1 MLISRRNGNLVLVDQ
16 NEHGRLAGD
25 LTLRWGN
32 ADFEAPTRREQVSIG
47 TARHDDGWREADA
60 EPLFNAAA
68 QRPLHF
74 LEIPLE
80 DHLPLYQRGVDRIY
94 DEDAYA
100 GLLVS
105 MHWTG
110 LYRNRWGMQ
119 DGGVGI
125 KPTATPLDEIREKHV
140 AEEERRWAETKKEL
154 TADGIRSDFEARLWY
169 HYDLLQV
176 WDLFSLYVSLADIA
190 PADTPAVPLA
200 TTLKSIDQQPGPR
213 TIQLAPTRV
222 AGKRADLVLTPVKPG
237 VVTVDPFPFDAEIT
251 VSLAA
256 RSIADRAYTS
266 QDDVDEALAA
276 AEKVT
281 LECRFTK
288 A

>member
-1 MLISRRNGNLVLVDQ
+1 MLITRRGGDLVLVDQ

-32 ADFEAPTRREQVSIG
+32 SGFDAPTRRDQVRIG
-47 TARHDDGWREADA
+47 TARHDDGWLEADA
-60 EPLFNAAA
+60 EPLFNAEA

-94 DEDAYA
+94 QEDAYA

-125 KPTATPLDEIREKHV
+125 DPAATPLDEIREKHV
-140 AEEERRWAETKKEL
+140 AEEEQRWAETKKSL
-154 TADGIRSDFEARLWY
+154 VKDSVRSDFEARLWY

-176 WDLFSLYVSLADIA
+176 WDLFSLYASLADTS
-190 PADTPAVPLA
+190 PGDGPAVPLA
-200 TTLKSIDQQPGPR
+200 STLRSIDQRPGPR
-213 TIQLAPTRV
+213 VIQLAPSRIGGPRT
-222 AGKRADLVLTPVKPG
+222 DLTLTPVKPG
-237 VVTVDPFPFDAEIT
+237 VVVVDPFPFDGEVVAT
-251 VSLAA
+251 LSA
-256 RSIADRAYTS
+256 RAIPDRAYTG
-266 QDDVDEALAA
+266 QDDLAA
-276 AEKVT
+276 ALGAAEERT
-281 LECRFTK
+281 LECRFAK
-288 A
+288 P

>member
-1 MLISRRNGNLVLVDQ
+1 MLVTRRGGDLVLVDQ
-16 NEHGRLAGD
+16 NEHGRLAGE
-25 LTLRWGN
+25 LTPRWGN
-32 ADFEAPTRREQVSIG
+32 ADFAAPTMREHVQLG

-60 EPLFNAAA
+60 EPLYNADA

-80 DHLPLYQRGVDRIY
+80 DHMPLYQRGVDRIY
-94 DEDAYA
+94 QEDSYA

-119 DGGVGI
+119 SGGVGI
-125 KPTATPLDEIREKHV
+125 KPMSTPLDEIREKHV
-140 AEEERRWAETKKEL
+140 AEEEQRWAETKKSL
-154 TADGIRSDFEARLWY
+154 VKDGIRSDFEARLWY

-176 WDLFSLYVSLADIA
+176 WDLFSLYVSLADIT
-190 PADTPAVPLA
+190 PADTAPLPLA
-200 TTLKSIDQQPGPR
+200 STLKSVDQQPGPR
-213 TIQLAPTRV
+213 EIQLVPSRIAGPRV
-222 AGKRADLVLTPVKPG
+222 QMRLTPVRPG
-237 VVTVDPFPFDAEIT
+237 VVEVDPFPFDGDVS

-256 RSIADRAYTS
+256 RAIPDRAYL
-266 QDDVDEALAA
+266 DRERAVEALAGA
-276 AEKVT
+276 RRVE

>member
-1 MLISRRNGNLVLVDQ
+1 MLITRRGSDLVLVDQ
-16 NEHGRLAGD
+16 NEHGRAAGD

-32 ADFEAPTRREQVSIG
+32 QNFEAPTQRDHVQLG
-47 TARHDDGWREADA
+47 TAKHDDGWREADA
-60 EPLFNAAA
+60 EPLFNAEA

-80 DHLPLYQRGVDRIY
+80 DHLPLYQRGVERIY

-110 LYRNRWGMQ
+110 LYRNRWGLQ

-125 KPTATPLDEIREKHV
+125 APTATPLDEIREKHV
-140 AEEERRWAETKKEL
+140 AAEEQRWAEIKKSL
-154 TADGIRSDFEARLWY
+154 TTDGIRSDFEARLWY

-176 WDLFSLYVSLADIA
+176 LDLFSLYASLADA
-190 PADTPAVPLA
+190 TPGAEPAVPLA
-200 TTLKSIDQQPGPR
+200 TQLKSIDQRSGPR
-213 TIQLAPTRV
+213 TIQRV
-222 AGKRADLVLTPVKPG
+222 PSRPVGPRADLTLTPVKPG
-237 VVTVDPFPFDAEIT
+237 VVTVDPFPFEDEVV

-256 RSIADRAYTS
+256 RVIPDRAYTD
-266 QDDVDEALAA
+266 QAEVDTALAQA
-276 AEKVT
+276 TTTT
-281 LECRFTK
+281 LETRFTK
-288 A
+288 P